1 MSSVATLFL
10 SPLRYPGGK
19 GRIAPFVAQ
28 LLEAQPRRPS
38 IYVEPFA
45 GGAGVALRLLHDEY
59 VDEVVLNDLD
69 PGIAAFWRSVF
80 DQPMEL
86 IELVRSRMPSL
97 DEWHRQ
103 RTVYVEKSA
112 GDLELGFATLFL
124 NRTNRSGIL
133 TARPIGGLEQTGKWP
148 LGARWKPEQL
158 EDRIRRSARY
168 STRVTIC
175 EDDGIAVTTRY
186 LGDSETFVYADPP
199 YMGKA
204 DGLYLDTLGRDDHQ
218 RLAATL
224 RGADRWL
231 LTYDTH
237 SEVLD
242 LYQGLRCAVF
252 GIKHTAAIQHIGSEY
267 AVFPDSLVVPS
278 LERLG
283 RGDARFLAPGLR
295 RSQSSPGATSA

>member
-1 MSSVATLFL
+1 M
-10 SPLRYPGGK
+10 
-19 GRIAPFVAQ
+19 APFVAQ
-28 LLEAQPRRPS
+28 LLEAQPRRSS

-69 PGIAAFWRSVF
+69 AGIAAFWRSVF
-80 DQPMEL
+80 DQSTEL
-86 IELVRSRMPSL
+86 IELVSSCSPSL

-103 RTVYVEKSA
+103 RRVYVQKAAS
-112 GDLELGFATLFL
+112 DLELGFATLFL

-133 TARPIGGLEQTGKWP
+133 TARPIGGLEQTGRWS
-148 LGARWKPEQL
+148 LGARWKPAQL
-158 EDRIRRSARY
+158 VDRIRRVARY

-186 LGDSETFVYADPP
+186 LRDSETFVYADPP
-199 YMGKA
+199 YIAKA
-204 DGLYLDTLGRDDHQ
+204 DGLYLDTLGREDHQ

-231 LTYDTH
+231 LTYDTDPVVR
-237 SEVLD
+237 E
-242 LYQGLRCAVF
+242 LYRGLRCAVF
-252 GIKHTAAIQHIGSEY
+252 SIKHTAAIQHIGTEY

-283 RGDARFLAPGLR
+283 RGNARFLAPDVG
-295 RSQSSPGATSA
+295 SIQTSPGVTSD